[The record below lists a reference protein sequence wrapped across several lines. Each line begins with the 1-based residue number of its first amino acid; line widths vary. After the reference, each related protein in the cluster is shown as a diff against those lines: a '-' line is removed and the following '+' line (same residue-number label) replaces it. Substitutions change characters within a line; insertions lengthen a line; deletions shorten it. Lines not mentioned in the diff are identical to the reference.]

1 MLMALRNDTSMSS
14 EQPRTGAP
22 DFIMPPFIF
31 YFIIESTDGRYN
43 VFMSSGEAKKILK
56 IFMI

>member
-1 MLMALRNDTSMSS
+1 MLIALRNDTTMSS
-14 EQPRTGAP
+14 EQPRTDAP

-43 VFMSSGEAKKILK
+43 VFVSCGEVKKTLK
-56 IFMI
+56 IFML